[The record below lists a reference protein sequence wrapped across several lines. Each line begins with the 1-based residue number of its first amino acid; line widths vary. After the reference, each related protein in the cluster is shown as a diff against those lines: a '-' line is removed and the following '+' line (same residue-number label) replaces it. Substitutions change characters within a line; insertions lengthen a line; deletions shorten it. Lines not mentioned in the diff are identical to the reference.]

1 MKKDFVGVHTAL
13 VTPFH
18 SDKSIDYKSLE
29 SLINEQIEHV
39 DGIVVLGTT
48 GESPAISESEAKQII
63 KLAVKIGKNKV
74 KIIVGTGSNNTQ
86 IAKHKSKLAEDLG
99 ADAILSMNPYY
110 NKPTQEGMYQHFIE
124 IADSINIPVILYNVK
139 GRTSVNLETDTLIK
153 LSKHKNIAGVK
164 EASGDL
170 VQIMDVIANI
180 DSDFAVIS
188 GDDSLTYPIMCLGG
202 VGVVSVVSNIFPSE
216 MKSIVEN
223 CSSNIFDTAKQ
234 THYKL
239 YHLMNA
245 LLSISSNPIPVKA
258 ILAYL
263 GKVQEELRLPLC
275 SLDSDKKYALI
286 KIYENC
292 LND

>member
-1 MKKDFVGVHTAL
+1 MNKDFFGVHTAL
-13 VTPFH
+13 VTPFNT
-18 SDKSIDYKSLE
+18 DKSIDYKSLTN
-29 SLINEQIEHV
+29 LIDEQSEQV
-39 DGIVVLGTT
+39 DGIVILGTT
-48 GESPAISESEAKQII
+48 GESPTISESEAIQII
-63 KLAVKIGKNKV
+63 KLAVKIAKDKV

-99 ADAILSMNPYY
+99 ADAVLSMNPYY
-110 NKPTQEGMYQHFIE
+110 NKPTQEGMYQHFTQIANE
-124 IADSINIPVILYNVK
+124 IDIPMILYNVK
-139 GRTSVNLETDTLIK
+139 GRTSVNLRTDTLIK
-153 LSKHKNIAGVK
+153 LSKHKNIVGVK

-170 VQIMDVIANI
+170 VQIMDVIANV
-180 DSDFAVIS
+180 DNDFAVIS

-202 VGVVSVVSNIFPSE
+202 AGVVSVVSNVFPSE
-216 MKSIVEN
+216 MRSIVTN
-223 CSSNIFDTAKQ
+223 CSNNVLDTAKR

-263 GKVQEELRLPLC
+263 GKVHEELRLPLC
-275 SLDSDKKYALI
+275 SIDSDKKHILI

-292 LND
+292 LDD